1 MTVDVGL
8 TDRLN
13 PNTWS
18 KTNLKISKIIEH
30 PLYEFSGFLEDVG
43 DISNDIALLKLEVI
57 IFLLIDKQ

>member
-8 TDRLN
+8 TDRLT

-30 PLYEFSGFLEDVG
+30 PLFELSGFFQNEIDLT
-43 DISNDIALLKLEVI
+43 NDIALLKLEVI